1 MTRTI
6 TPQELANTGI
16 VKSLLAPDLGDG
28 KLGLSFGLSFTA
40 VEQ

>member
-6 TPQELANTGI
+6 TPQELASTGI